1 MGGDQEAT
9 GNNSRMEGL
18 RGSDGRVE
26 EVEDAPPRMVL
37 EKPGQLSSGQGVRL
51 NEDNVGSSK
60 GVVVRTDGECR
71 VMGTSQVAPSFA
83 VAHGKFVP
91 RPVSVSDMVD
101 ERGDWDWGRLRGVL
115 PEEVLDRIAAYP
127 TPKAQYGSDVPGWR
141 WDDKQIFSVRSAY
154 AFLKRDD
161 GNHRH
166 RHWRR
171 IWSLKVPQRVHV
183 FMWLT
188 VHGKH
193 MSNAERV
200 RRHLATSAE
209 CPICHDGEE
218 DLDHILRS
226 CPTAC
231 ELWRRILGPIR
242 FADFCLNPF
251 DVWLM
256 DNLSCTDAWM
266 GGRMEWGACF
276 SVWCW
281 LLWKF
286 RCSRVLDEDFIER
299 EGIYDRGCRLL
310 VECESTF
317 GVTVAPVRELH
328 RRQCW
333 VGPARGWVKLNVDAA
348 DWVVFVRHVP
358 RECNGVADSLAALGR
373 DYGWQGST
381 FPAPPRGIVHRLDDE
396 GSSGCRLVRCS
407 VLWTIRV
414 DVGAGCLVCFEAG

>member
-1 MGGDQEAT
+1 
-9 GNNSRMEGL
+9 
-18 RGSDGRVE
+18 
-26 EVEDAPPRMVL
+26 
-37 EKPGQLSSGQGVRL
+37 
-51 NEDNVGSSK
+51 
-60 GVVVRTDGECR
+60 
-71 VMGTSQVAPSFA
+71 
-83 VAHGKFVP
+83 
-91 RPVSVSDMVD
+91 MVD

-141 WDDKQIFSVRSAY
+141 WDDKQIFSVRSSY

-166 RHWRR
+166 CHWRR

-200 RRHLATSAE
+200 RRHLAMSAE

-276 SVWCW
+276 S
-281 LLWKF
+281 
-286 RCSRVLDEDFIER
+286 
-299 EGIYDRGCRLL
+299 
-310 VECESTF
+310 
-317 GVTVAPVRELH
+317 
-328 RRQCW
+328 
-333 VGPARGWVKLNVDAA
+333 

-381 FPAPPRGIVHRLDDE
+381 FPAPSRGIVHRLDDE
-396 GSSGCRLVRCS
+396 RQQWLSIRLVQRF
-407 VLWTIRV
+407 V
-414 DVGAGCLVCFEAG
+414 DDPG

>member
-18 RGSDGRVE
+18 RRRDGRVE

-51 NEDNVGSSK
+51 NEANVGSNK

-83 VAHGKFVP
+83 VAHGK
-91 RPVSVSDMVD
+91 
-101 ERGDWDWGRLRGVL
+101 
-115 PEEVLDRIAAYP
+115 
-127 TPKAQYGSDVPGWR
+127 
-141 WDDKQIFSVRSAY
+141 
-154 AFLKRDD
+154 
-161 GNHRH
+161 
-166 RHWRR
+166 
-171 IWSLKVPQRVHV
+171 
-183 FMWLT
+183 
-188 VHGKH
+188 
-193 MSNAERV
+193 V

-333 VGPARGWVKLNVDAA
+333 VGLAREWVKLNVDAA
-348 DWVVFVRHVP
+348 VGVSDDRASVGGVIRGADDEWIFGFTRFAVNCRRVELETDNKEVERILKHDSESLGASALVMSIHEWLRKDWVVIVRHVP

-381 FPAPPRGIVHRLDDE
+381 FLAPPWGIVHRLDDE
-396 GSSGCRLVRCS
+396 RQQWLSTRPVQRF
-407 VLWTIRV
+407 V
-414 DVGAGCLVCFEAG
+414 DDPG

>member
-1 MGGDQEAT
+1 
-9 GNNSRMEGL
+9 
-18 RGSDGRVE
+18 
-26 EVEDAPPRMVL
+26 
-37 EKPGQLSSGQGVRL
+37 
-51 NEDNVGSSK
+51 
-60 GVVVRTDGECR
+60 
-71 VMGTSQVAPSFA
+71 
-83 VAHGKFVP
+83 
-91 RPVSVSDMVD
+91 MVD

-115 PEEVLDRIAAYP
+115 PKEVLDRIAAYP

-171 IWSLKVPQRVHV
+171 IWSLKVPQRVRV

-231 ELWRRILGPIR
+231 ELWRHILGPIR

-266 GGRMEWGACF
+266 CGRMEWGACF

-396 GSSGCRLVRCS
+396 RQQWLSTRPVQRF
-407 VLWTIRV
+407 V
-414 DVGAGCLVCFEAG
+414 DDPG

>member
-18 RGSDGRVE
+18 CGSDGRVE
-26 EVEDAPPRMVL
+26 EVEDTPPRMVL
-37 EKPGQLSSGQGVRL
+37 EKTGQLSSGQGVRL
-51 NEDNVGSSK
+51 NETNVGSSK
-60 GVVVRTDGECR
+60 GVVVRTDGKCR

-141 WDDKQIFSVRSAY
+141 WDDKQIFS
-154 AFLKRDD
+154 
-161 GNHRH
+161 
-166 RHWRR
+166 
-171 IWSLKVPQRVHV
+171 
-183 FMWLT
+183 
-188 VHGKH
+188 H

-333 VGPARGWVKLNVDAA
+333 VRPARGWVKLNVDAA

-396 GSSGCRLVRCS
+396 RQQWLSTRPVQRF
-407 VLWTIRV
+407 V
-414 DVGAGCLVCFEAG
+414 DDPG